1 MYLLVASCA
10 LAVRFGFWSQIRG
23 TPLDEW
29 HKWDQ
34 SDMATYVEQARRLA
48 DGDWLA
54 RDPYHPYHAWQR
66 ESASEEDWLRW
77 QGPLSFHQAPL
88 YSYALAGL
96 SKIRADYMPLLKT
109 LQLLIGAGTCVLI
122 AALAGRMGG
131 TAAALIAGSI
141 AAFYAPQYY
150 LEIQALREGPAV
162 FGFLLIVL
170 GAIRYADLPRGSS
183 QRRLLGSAAL
193 LGAGI
198 GLYSLFHE
206 TATVLGVVAAGIVV
220 WHGAPRFGAR
230 TAIALAALAAGFFV
244 GSAPL
249 FVRNAAIGAP
259 IFTGSSRFAV
269 NLATVNMSTAIDG
282 GATLKP
288 PGPQLKQIM
297 DASGGATWAVARE
310 VWRGYEGERTRL
322 FANWAHRLRMM
333 WATVELPDNT
343 SIAFY
348 RRHSSVLRASLSF
361 RWILPG
367 ALALGTVWLAERL
380 RGRRGKS
387 PAFRLGPWLGAQA
400 HAHAVLLAFVSLL
413 ALGLSVNP
421 PQARYRLF
429 LVPAFTIYTS
439 LAVVAA
445 ARFAASRRWA
455 PAAGLVAATAAFA
468 AFHAWVS
475 EPRRNAEDRYSD
487 YKVAASLYRKRGN
500 EEAAAEYT
508 LRRVIGPASDR
519 ARELRPDAD

>member
-1 MYLLVASCA
+1 
-10 LAVRFGFWSQIRG
+10 
-23 TPLDEW
+23 
-29 HKWDQ
+29 
-34 SDMATYVEQARRLA
+34 MA
-48 DGDWLA
+48 
-54 RDPYHPYHAWQR
+54 
-66 ESASEEDWLRW
+66 
-77 QGPLSFHQAPL
+77 
-88 YSYALAGL
+88 
-96 SKIRADYMPLLKT
+96 
-109 LQLLIGAGTCVLI
+109 
-122 AALAGRMGG
+122 
-131 TAAALIAGSI
+131 
-141 AAFYAPQYY
+141 
-150 LEIQALREGPAV
+150 
-162 FGFLLIVL
+162 
-170 GAIRYADLPRGSS
+170 
-183 QRRLLGSAAL
+183 
-193 LGAGI
+193 
-198 GLYSLFHE
+198 
-206 TATVLGVVAAGIVV
+206 
-220 WHGAPRFGAR
+220 
-230 TAIALAALAAGFFV
+230 
-244 GSAPL
+244 
-249 FVRNAAIGAP
+249 
-259 IFTGSSRFAV
+259 
-269 NLATVNMSTAIDG
+269 
-282 GATLKP
+282 P
-288 PGPQLKQIM
+288 P
-297 DASGGATWAVARE
+297 
-310 VWRGYEGERTRL
+310 
-322 FANWAHRLRMM
+322 
-333 WATVELPDNT
+333 